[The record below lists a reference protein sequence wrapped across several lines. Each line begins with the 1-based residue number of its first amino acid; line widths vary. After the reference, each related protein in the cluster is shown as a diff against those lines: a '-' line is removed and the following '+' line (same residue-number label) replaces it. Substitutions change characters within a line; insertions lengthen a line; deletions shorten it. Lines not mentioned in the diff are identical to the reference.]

1 MNKEVVEKCL
11 ALCQA
16 LTTNNHRF
24 SFSLTMGS
32 DIFTFSTKELVKSSC
47 GKKKKKKSPS
57 QLRREER
64 RRQERKRA
72 ASVAE
77 EDAEKVSAKS
87 SLILKCNHCETKFNS
102 EEELIA
108 HSESVHVSNS
118 TALCYHEKECEIS
131 TLTSTRS
138 TGFMASHASSASVS
152 FRQDVGTKMCP
163 VCDFDM
169 CFPNLDS
176 IAISCRCSLGE
187 DS

>member
-1 MNKEVVEKCL
+1 MPGTDN
-11 ALCQA
+11 QQPQF
-16 LTTNNHRF
+16 F

-32 DIFTFSTKELVKSSC
+32 DIFTFSTQELVKSSC
-47 GKKKKKKSPS
+47 GKKKKSPS

-72 ASVAE
+72 ASEAE

-108 HSESVHVSNS
+108 HSESVHVTNS
-118 TALCYHEKECEIS
+118 TALCSPEKECEIS
-131 TLTSTRS
+131 TLTSTPS
-138 TGFMASHASSASVS
+138 SGFVASPASVS

>member
-1 MNKEVVEKCL
+1 
-11 ALCQA
+11 
-16 LTTNNHRF
+16 
-24 SFSLTMGS
+24 MGS
-32 DIFTFSTKELVKSSC
+32 DNFTFSTTELVKSSC
-47 GKKKKKKSPS
+47 GKKKKKSPS
-57 QLRREER
+57 QLGREER

-87 SLILKCNHCETKFNS
+87 SLMLKCNHCETKFNS

-108 HSESVHVSNS
+108 HSESVHVTNS
-118 TALCYHEKECEIS
+118 TALCSPEKECEIS
-131 TLTSTRS
+131 TSP
-138 TGFMASHASSASVS
+138 TGFVASPASSASVS

-176 IAISCRCSLGE
+176 IYISCRCSLGE

>member
-1 MNKEVVEKCL
+1 MDKEVVEKCL
-11 ALCQA
+11 ALCQ
-16 LTTNNHRF
+16 TVTDKHQRF

-32 DIFTFSTKELVKSSC
+32 DIFNFSSNKLVKSFC
-47 GKKKKKKSPS
+47 GKKKKSPS

-108 HSESVHVSNS
+108 HSESVHVTNS
-118 TALCYHEKECEIS
+118 TALCSPEKECEIS

-138 TGFMASHASSASVS
+138 TGFVASHASSASVS

>member
-1 MNKEVVEKCL
+1 MLKQLVEKYL

-16 LTTNNHRF
+16 LTTNNHSF

-47 GKKKKKKSPS
+47 GKKKKKSPS

-138 TGFMASHASSASVS
+138 TGFVASHASSASVS

>member
-16 LTTNNHRF
+16 LTTNNHSF

-32 DIFTFSTKELVKSSC
+32 DIFTFSTKELVKGCC
-47 GKKKKKKSPS
+47 GKKKKKSPS

-108 HSESVHVSNS
+108 HSESVHMTNS
-118 TALCYHEKECEIS
+118 TALCSPEKESEIS
-131 TLTSTRS
+131 TLTSTPS
-138 TGFMASHASSASVS
+138 TGFVASPASMS
-152 FRQDVGTKMCP
+152 FRQDVGTKMSP

-169 CFPNLDS
+169 CFPNCETQPS
-176 IAISCRCSLGE
+176 NSPEAE
-187 DS
+187 